1 MKARLPKKA
10 AIWAAAA
17 GVAFLALV
25 WLRIGVAQSASGVTG
40 VLLTYGLIMAG
51 TLALVAVIV
60 WLVSVKRRP
69 LRRVVERLRAE
80 HPNSVVVLAMGTDDF
95 YLGLGRATAA
105 LHPYECGLKRLFVVE
120 ISHSDVAFWAANSLP
135 KPVATFEREHVV
147 GIRQEVI
154 SGPIGLRATVMLV
167 IRSGVEE
174 IVLPFLVIRDRG
186 TGLLPRDQSDLDL
199 LLTTVTET
207 TGVPKLQ
214 TASGLD

>member
-10 AIWAAAA
+10 AIWATAAW
-17 GVAFLALV
+17 VAFLVLM
-25 WLRIGVAQSASGVTG
+25 WLRLGVAQSGTG
-40 VLLTYGLIMAG
+40 AATLLLTYGLVMMG
-51 TLALVAVIV
+51 TLALVTVLTL
-60 WLVSVKRRP
+60 LVSVKRRP
-69 LRRVVERLRAE
+69 LRRVVERLHAE
-80 HPNSVVVLAMGTDDF
+80 NPNNVVVLAMGTDDF

-105 LHPYECGLKRLFVVE
+105 LHPYERGLKRLFVVE
-120 ISHSDVAFWAANSLP
+120 ISASGVVFWAANSLP
-135 KPVATFEREHVV
+135 KPAVIFEREHVV

-167 IRSGVEE
+167 VRSGVEE

-186 TGLLPRDQSDLDL
+186 TGLLPRDQSDLDQ

>member
-1 MKARLPKKA
+1 MKARLPKKT

-17 GVAFLALV
+17 GVTFLALM
-25 WLRIGVAQSASGVTG
+25 WLRIGVTQSASGVTG

-51 TLALVAVIV
+51 TLALVAVLM

-80 HPNSVVVLAMGTDDF
+80 HPNSVAVLAMGTDDF
-95 YLGLGRATAA
+95 YLGLGRTTAA
-105 LHPYECGLKRLFVVE
+105 LHPYERGLKRMFVVE
-120 ISHSDVAFWAANSLP
+120 ISASGVVFWPANSLP
-135 KPVATFEREHVV
+135 TPAAIFEREHVV
-147 GIRQEVI
+147 GIRQKVI

-186 TGLLPRDQSDLDL
+186 TGLLPRDQSDLDQ

-214 TASGLD
+214 QASR

>member
-17 GVAFLALV
+17 GVTYLALM
-25 WLRIGVAQSASGVTG
+25 WLRIGVTQSATG
-40 VLLTYGLIMAG
+40 AATLLLTYGLVMMG
-51 TLALVAVIV
+51 TLALVTVLTL
-60 WLVSVKRRP
+60 LVLVKRRP

-105 LHPYECGLKRLFVVE
+105 LHHYECGLKRLFVVE
-120 ISHSDVAFWAANSLP
+120 ISNSNVAFWAANSLP

-147 GIRQEVI
+147 GMRQEAI
-154 SGPIGLRATVMLV
+154 SGPIGFRATVMLV

-214 TASGLD
+214 TAPGLG